1 MLKRKN
7 PKHKEKGKMPRGR
20 AGAGGA
26 EAEGGRGAK
35 PGCVRWKEAEQ
46 EWKTSCRL
54 PGIAAYAA
62 SAASGTSVPLF
73 L

>member
-1 MLKRKN
+1 
-7 PKHKEKGKMPRGR
+7 MPRDR
-20 AGAGGA
+20 AGAGGRSW
-26 EAEGGRGAK
+26 GGRGAK
-35 PGCVRWKEAEQ
+35 PGCVRWKEAER